1 MTVMEE
7 KVIQS
12 CVVLCANAIHRCLK
26 LFKNLDPVDKS
37 ALKEEIYESIQKYLK
52 ELENA
57 NRN

>member
-1 MTVMEE
+1 MTTIEE
-7 KVIQS
+7 SAIQS
-12 CVVLCANAIHRCLK
+12 CVFLCANTIHRCLK